1 MISRSERAIEDGG
14 NSMATET
21 LSFSDV
27 QNRDSSKASGISLG
41 INVGRNQ
48 SGNMFSLGMAPG
60 MGKVSESQGGT
71 TRGGIS
77 VAAVTVGDKQ
87 ALARLPERARQHL
100 ALAKSRVPR
109 STATATASGKRRSPN
124 DGRARGGAAPDSG
137 GA

>member
-14 NSMATET
+14 NSMASET

-41 INVGRNQ
+41 VNVGRNQ

-87 ALARLPERARQHL
+87 ALARLPERAGQHL
-100 ALAKSRVPR
+100 ALVKSPGTQVHRNR
-109 STATATASGKRRSPN
+109 NRQWEAALTKRWPS
-124 DGRARGGAAPDSG
+124 ARWCCT
-137 GA
+137 